1 MTPKALKG
9 LYVILEKHTLSFT
22 HLVSGQY
29 WSLSINKK
37 HTYNNFSPV
46 GVYQGEVFVAGC
58 GYVVQVLL
66 LHLQT
71 FNTLEE
77 NSVYFVSVIQ
87 VSKKE
92 WMLAAT
98 AIS

>member
-1 MTPKALKG
+1 M
-9 LYVILEKHTLSFT
+9 
-22 HLVSGQY
+22 
-29 WSLSINKK
+29 
-37 HTYNNFSPV
+37 
-46 GVYQGEVFVAGC
+46 YQGEVFVAGC
-58 GYVVQVLL
+58 GYVVQAPL

-77 NSVYFVSVIQ
+77 NSVYFVCVIQ